1 VNEPRGHRGSVAR
14 AGMDG
19 TSKLFVAFIVF
30 GMAIGGVLLPMYIS
44 KTSPRLLSL
53 LSTMSG
59 GVFLSGG
66 FVHLLPDAQEQL
78 ASVADFPLA
87 GLFAAIGFL
96 LILYIEEAAH
106 SLSQGAAWGA
116 GLGSSTHTPLPQGDF
131 PPQVLLEAS
140 DEGEVD
146 QNPTSGEG
154 HHTANHKDPGDL
166 QDEGYGHKQPQAG
179 QAVVGYLL
187 LLALSFHSL
196 IEGLG
201 IGANPDPYGAIIAV
215 LAHKALAAYALGT
228 RLIGGGLVDAGSRRR
243 FYAQGVLFACMSPLG
258 VLVGMAVGQGNSTG
272 GGICTALAAGTF
284 LYVAINEVIAHELED
299 STDRGLKL
307 ICLAVGFTS
316 MSLLALWV

>member
-1 VNEPRGHRGSVAR
+1 
-14 AGMDG
+14 MDG

-140 DEGEVD
+140 EEGEVD

-201 IGANPDPYGAIIAV
+201 IGANPDPY
-215 LAHKALAAYALGT
+215 
-228 RLIGGGLVDAGSRRR
+228 GSRRR